1 MLQNTCYTSHTGTY
15 FRIYGNKV
23 RCCLQGGRIQLTLDW
38 HGYEWFG
45 YSDTGKTNL
54 AVGLKVAMIEVSLG
68 IEWETIIWD
77 LNVYNI

>member
-1 MLQNTCYTSHTGTY
+1 M
-15 FRIYGNKV
+15 
-23 RCCLQGGRIQLTLDW
+23 TLDW